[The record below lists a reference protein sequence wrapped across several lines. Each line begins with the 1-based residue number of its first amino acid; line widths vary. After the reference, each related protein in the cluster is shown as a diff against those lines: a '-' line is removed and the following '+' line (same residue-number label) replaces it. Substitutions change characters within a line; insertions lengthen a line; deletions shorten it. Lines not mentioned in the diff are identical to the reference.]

1 MTEDIAPVPDA
12 AEGRYCTFLPTI
24 DGAIRR
30 DLVTSVRIER
40 IDGDFKGGATS
51 SWRVVVTAEGADDP
65 ISLRPLFFNPSEFAR
80 FVDQA
85 FPGAYFA
92 LLPPLELEGHLE
104 TSVPESARA
113 AGGTGTADAIRTVGD
128 GLAGGNAYEPF
139 QDTRGSGG
147 HKPGQ
152 PQIG

>member
-1 MTEDIAPVPDA
+1 MTEDIASVSGA
-12 AEGRYCTFLPTI
+12 SEARYCTFLPTI
-24 DGAIRR
+24 NGAIRR
-30 DLVTSVRIER
+30 DLVTSVRFER
-40 IDGDFKGGATS
+40 IEGDFKGGATN
-51 SWRVVVTAEGADDP
+51 SWRVVVTVEGVEDP
-65 ISLRPLFFNPSEFAR
+65 VSLRPLFFDPSEFAR

-92 LLPPLELEGHLE
+92 LLPPLDLEGHLGA
-104 TSVPESARA
+104 SVPEGARA

-128 GLAGGNAYEPF
+128 GLAGGNPYEPF